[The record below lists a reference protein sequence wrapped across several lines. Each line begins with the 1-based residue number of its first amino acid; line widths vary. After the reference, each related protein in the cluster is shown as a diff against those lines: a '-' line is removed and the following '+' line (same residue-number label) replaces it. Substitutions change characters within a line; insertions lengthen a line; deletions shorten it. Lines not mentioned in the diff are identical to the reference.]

1 MGECVEAMP
10 GFVDKAYLTVA
21 LGAYIMGVPPLL
33 PARSVP
39 VDRDD
44 YASSYFWQF
53 AQSSQSGARTS
64 LWILDPFCN
73 EVQILK
79 QVKNQD
85 HEAIIY
91 IMIIIINNY
100 TNCEALF

>member
-1 MGECVEAMP
+1 MLPCSVRNALLSKPWLTYWLRGPTFCLSFRSFLFAVEIGILPSQICHDKSMGECVEAMP

-44 YASSYFWQF
+44 YASSYF
-53 AQSSQSGARTS
+53 
-64 LWILDPFCN
+64 
-73 EVQILK
+73 
-79 QVKNQD
+79 
-85 HEAIIY
+85 
-91 IMIIIINNY
+91 
-100 TNCEALF
+100 